1 MTISIISHRGCSPH
15 APENSLAGIR
25 MAAELGADGVEIDV
39 RRAVDGVPVVFHDW
53 SLRRMTGLPG
63 PVQLYPSVLLRRLRL
78 RGSEERIPLL
88 ADVLDCLP
96 ECLFAAVDVKDAG
109 VAMPALRLVRE
120 RKMEGRVL
128 LWSNQERAVLHFVR
142 EAPEIEVSL
151 TRIDIDPEGLRRFL
165 DDAGRIGVQ
174 GISADWRAI
183 NPQFVGEAHE
193 RGLRAYSLCH
203 DLDSV
208 AKKVAAGLDGVVTS
222 DPREVRAMLDVAA
235 AGI

>member
-1 MTISIISHRGCSPH
+1 MTIAIISHRGCAPN

-78 RGSEERIPLL
+78 RGSDERIPLL

-96 ECLFAAVDVKDAG
+96 EGLFAVVDVKDVGAA
-109 VAMPALRLVRE
+109 VSTLRLVRE
-120 RKMEGRVL
+120 RKLEDGVL
-128 LWSNQERAVLHFVR
+128 FWSNRERAVRYFVR
-142 EAPEIEVSL
+142 EAQEIEVSL
-151 TRIDIDPEGLRRFL
+151 TRSDIDPEGVRRFL
-165 DDAGRIGVQ
+165 EDASQIGVQ

-183 NPQFVGEAHE
+183 NSQFMGEAHE
-193 RGLRAYSLCH
+193 RGLRVYSLNH

-208 AKKVAAGLDGVVTS
+208 AKKAAVGLDGVVTGH
-222 DPREVRAMLDVAA
+222 PRQVRAMLEAA
-235 AGI
+235 AGT